1 MIERMAQQ
9 CVEMMGAM
17 ESHMGGMMGSGMM
30 GGMWMMLVWLAL
42 LLLIVAAIV
51 VGAAFVLRAIWRR
64 TS

>member
-17 ESHMGGMMGSGMM
+17 GSNKLAGMMG
-30 GGMWMMLVWLAL
+30 GGMWMMLAWSAL
-42 LLLIVAAIV
+42 LVLIVAAAV
-51 VGAAFVLRAIWRR
+51 VGTALVLRVLWRR

>member
-1 MIERMAQQ
+1 MAQQ

-17 ESHMGGMMGSGMM
+17 GSHMEGMMGGGMM

-42 LLLIVAAIV
+42 LLVIVAAIV
-51 VGAAFVLRAIWRR
+51 VGVAFVVRVMWRR